1 MTYGITWECYRSKW
15 LAMYLELLACGDWI
29 YVFLDSDLIRSLH
42 VKTYLRCRLFGCIT
56 FKGLLVMELHM
67 EWFYMACNAY
77 GTWWE
82 CKLLV
87 WHIGYEIA
95 LPLGICGLCTLV
107 ELCNIAVCLL
117 TNVLSKVRK
126 FIAILEILDLAD
138 FLRNSFVVT
147 VDSSNQPVL
156 LMTLVSMELKNTTCF
171 INTHK
176 TQMWL
181 KHDPL
186 RLQHVVNSYYKLQY
200 AHFTTGSIGITRI
213 LTWELCYDSKL
224 HTRNHAEKNYANIFI
239 QNLLQFCVPWIFAV
253 KMWQWSKISML
264 RY

>member
-29 YVFLDSDLIRSLH
+29 YVFLDSDLLCMWKLIFDADCLA
-42 VKTYLRCRLFGCIT
+42 VKVYWLWNYIWNDSIWLAMR
-56 FKGLLVMELHM
+56 MELDG
-67 EWFYMACNAY
+67 NANSWC
-77 GTWWE
+77 GILGM
-82 CKLLV
+82 KL
-87 WHIGYEIA
+87 H
-95 LPLGICGLCTLV
+95 CLCTLV

-126 FIAILEILDLAD
+126 FIAILDILDLAD

-156 LMTLVSMELKNTTCF
+156 VTTLVSMELKNTTCF

-181 KHDPL
+181 KHDP
-186 RLQHVVNSYYKLQY
+186 
-200 AHFTTGSIGITRI
+200 
-213 LTWELCYDSKL
+213 
-224 HTRNHAEKNYANIFI
+224 
-239 QNLLQFCVPWIFAV
+239 
-253 KMWQWSKISML
+253 
-264 RY
+264 